1 MKPLELEPSSQR
13 GAGLTPPLG
22 WAAATLVVPG
32 DMGSQKGEQGA
43 WERRSGWWAGV
54 CRLEIPPPHSPIPS
68 GAACQHLL
76 AAGTV

>member
-32 DMGSQKGEQGA
+32 DMGRQKGEQGA
-43 WERRSGWWAGV
+43 WERRSGW
-54 CRLEIPPPHSPIPS
+54 
-68 GAACQHLL
+68 
-76 AAGTV
+76 